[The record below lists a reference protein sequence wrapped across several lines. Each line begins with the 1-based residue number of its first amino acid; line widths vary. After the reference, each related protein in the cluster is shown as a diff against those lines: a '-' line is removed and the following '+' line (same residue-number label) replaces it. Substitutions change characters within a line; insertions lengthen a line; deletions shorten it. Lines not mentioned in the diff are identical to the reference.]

1 MESVRRSDGGLVC
14 AAREVIS
21 VEGSL
26 VREITQDFVTF
37 PSCLVTLW
45 HDQAS
50 VYDAEEEVKL
60 SILTVSSVNGEDHGP
75 TMVRTLSLH

>member
-14 AAREVIS
+14 AAKEVIS
-21 VEGSL
+21 IEGSL
-26 VREITQDFVTF
+26 VREIIQDFVTF
-37 PSCLVTLW
+37 PPCLVTLW

-50 VYDAEEEVKL
+50 VYDAEEEVKP

-75 TMVRTLSLH
+75 TTVRTLSLH